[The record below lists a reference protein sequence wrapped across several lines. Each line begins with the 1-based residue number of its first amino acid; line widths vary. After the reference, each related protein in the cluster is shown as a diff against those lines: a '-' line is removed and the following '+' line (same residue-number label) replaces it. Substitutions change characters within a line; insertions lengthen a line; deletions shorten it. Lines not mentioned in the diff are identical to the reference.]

1 MYKTDCEKLK
11 EKINEH
17 GLTFQEV
24 SDYLGIDRATFYR
37 RIKRNS
43 LRICDMQK
51 ISELLCLTGE
61 EAGRIFLA
69 S

>member
-11 EKINEH
+11 EKISEN

-37 RIKRNS
+37 RVKSNS

-51 ISELLCLTGE
+51 ISELLSLTGE
-61 EAGRIFLA
+61 EAGHIFLA